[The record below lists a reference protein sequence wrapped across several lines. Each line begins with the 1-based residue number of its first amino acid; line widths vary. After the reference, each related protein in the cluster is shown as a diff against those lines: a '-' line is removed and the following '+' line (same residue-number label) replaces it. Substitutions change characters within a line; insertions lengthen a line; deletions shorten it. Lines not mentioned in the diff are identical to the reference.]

1 MADLEKNHL
10 DRSELIH
17 TTYAAFNARDIDRVL
32 AILSP
37 DVEWPNGWEGGV
49 VHGRGAVRDY
59 WTRQWAAIDPR
70 VDPISMDW
78 LASDIV
84 CVLVHQVV
92 RTLEGNLLSENNV
105 EHTYTFSGQL
115 IQKMEISEPPA

>member
-1 MADLEKNHL
+1 MADLEANHL
-10 DRSELIH
+10 DRSELIR

-32 AILSP
+32 ATLGP

-49 VHGRGAVRDY
+49 VQGCAAVRDY

-78 LASDIV
+78 LAPDIV
-84 CVLVHQVV
+84 RVMVHKVV
-92 RTLEGNLLSENNV
+92 RTRDGNLLSETNV
-105 EHTYTFSGQL
+105 EHTYTFSGGL
-115 IQKMEISEPPA
+115 IQKMEISEPSE

>member
-1 MADLEKNHL
+1 MADHDENRL
-10 DRSELIH
+10 DGSALIR

-49 VHGRGAVRDY
+49 VHGRAGVRDY

-70 VDPISMDW
+70 VEPISMAW
-78 LASDIV
+78 VAPDIV
-84 CVLVHQVV
+84 RVLVRQVV
-92 RTLEGNLLSENNV
+92 RTRDGNLLAETKV
-105 EHTYTFSGQL
+105 EHTYTFSGGL
-115 IQKMEISEPPA
+115 IQKMEISEPSA